1 MPPNSLRPYTTRRRL
16 SWPLRAAAMLLMLT
30 ALVGPAAAPA
40 AANPIDDALQ
50 AIENAKNRIQQLIQQ
65 QDQTQQQREQ
75 KKEELRQLRREGET
89 ARDALQRVEREL
101 YAAIDRR
108 EAIQTKLDKI
118 EVHIRDLE
126 AQQEA
131 HRAKLAERTAVYG
144 QRLRVIYKLAQT
156 PPLILIFGAT
166 DLNDFLKRLN
176 GFAAIAREDSRQV
189 AAWRRAQD
197 QAERIRQALDA
208 EKAEQTKLRAEAE
221 AVEQIRVEK
230 RAEQEQLVTQIEA
243 DEARTQAELTE
254 MDQHD
259 RLLAEQI
266 RRLEEDLPR
275 LEEILE
281 RVRERERQRLL
292 REAARAAAL
301 SEAERRLAPQPTGP
315 FIWPV
320 TGRITARYGVRT
332 FAQRFHTGLDIA
344 TNLRTPIRA
353 VATGHVL
360 HVGYAVP
367 GNRRASYGMYVT
379 LLHGD
384 GKVTLYAHLDD
395 RTSPPRVQKG
405 QIIDQGTVLG
415 AIGMTGIT
423 SGPHLHFEVR
433 EPDGSTRN
441 PQEFLR

>member
-1 MPPNSLRPYTTRRRL
+1 MPPDSSRPYSTRRRL
-16 SWPLRAAAMLLMLT
+16 SWPLRAAAVLLLLT
-30 ALVGPAAAPA
+30 ALIGPAAAPV
-40 AANPIDDALQ
+40 AANPIEDALQ

-75 KKEELRQLRREGET
+75 KKEELEQLQREGES

-101 YAAIDRR
+101 YAAIDHRK
-108 EAIQTKLDKI
+108 AIQTKLDKI

-126 AQQEA
+126 AQQEE
-131 HRAKLAERTAVYG
+131 HRAKLAERAAVYG

-197 QAERIRQALDA
+197 QAERIRQELDA
-208 EKAEQTKLRAEAE
+208 EKAAQTSLRAEAAE
-221 AVEQIRVEK
+221 VERVLDIK
-230 RAEQEQLVTQIEA
+230 HDQQQLLLAQIEA

-259 RLLAEQI
+259 RFLTDQI
-266 RRLEEDLPR
+266 RRLEDDLPR
-275 LEEILE
+275 LEEILAE
-281 RVRERERQRLL
+281 VRRREEERQR
-292 REAARAAAL
+292 RAAAAAAAL
-301 SEAERRLAPQPTGP
+301 SEADRQVTLPPSGP

-320 TGRITARYGVRT
+320 SGRITARYGVRT

-395 RTSPPRVQKG
+395 RNSPPQVQKG
-405 QIIDQGTVLG
+405 EIIDQGTVVG
-415 AIGMTGIT
+415 TIGMTGIT

-433 EPDGSTRN
+433 EPNGATRN
-441 PQEFLR
+441 PQEFLP

>member
-16 SWPLRAAAMLLMLT
+16 SWPLRAAAMLLLLT
-30 ALVGPAAAPA
+30 ALVGPAAAPV
-40 AANPIDDALQ
+40 AANPLDDAVE
-50 AIENAKNRIQQLIQQ
+50 AAKEAAEATRGWIQQLTQQ
-65 QDQTQQQREQ
+65 KEQTQQQREQ
-75 KKEELRQLRREGET
+75 KEAELRQLRREGES
-89 ARDALQRVEREL
+89 ARDALQRVEVEL

-108 EAIQTKLDKI
+108 KAIQTKLNKI

-126 AQQEA
+126 EQQEA

-144 QRLRVIYKLAQT
+144 QRLRVIYKLVQT
-156 PPLILIFGAT
+156 PPLVLIFGAT

-208 EKAEQTKLRAEAE
+208 EKAAQTKLRAEAAE
-221 AVEQIRVEK
+221 VERVLDIK
-230 RAEQEQLVTQIEA
+230 HDQQQLLLAQIEA
-243 DEARTQAELTE
+243 DEARTQAEITE
-254 MDQHD
+254 MDQQAE
-259 RLLAEQI
+259 RLTEQI
-266 RRLEEDLPR
+266 RHQVEVELPR
-275 LEEILE
+275 RQEEI
-281 RVRERERQRLL
+281 RRREEEQR
-292 REAARAAAL
+292 RRAAAAL
-301 SEAERRLAPQPTGP
+301 SEADRQITLPPSGS

-320 TGRITARYGVRT
+320 SGRITARWGVRT

-344 TNLRTPIRA
+344 ANLRTPIRA

-395 RTSPPRVQKG
+395 RNSPPQVQKG
-405 QIIDQGTVLG
+405 EIIDQGTVVG
-415 AIGMTGIT
+415 TIGMTGIT

-433 EPDGSTRN
+433 EPNGATRN
-441 PQEFLR
+441 PLELLP

>member
-1 MPPNSLRPYTTRRRL
+1 
-16 SWPLRAAAMLLMLT
+16 MLLLLT
-30 ALVGPAAAPA
+30 ALVGPAAAPV
-40 AANPIDDALQ
+40 AANPIEEAKQ
-50 AIENAKNRIQQLIQQ
+50 AIENARNRIQQLIQQ
-65 QDQTQQQREQ
+65 QDETQQQREQ

-89 ARDALQRVEREL
+89 ARDALQRVEVEL
-101 YAAIDRR
+101 YAAIAHR

-126 AQQEA
+126 AQQEE
-131 HRAKLAERTAVYG
+131 HRAKLAQRAAVYG

-197 QAERIRQALDA
+197 QAERIRQELDA
-208 EKAEQTKLRAEAE
+208 EKAEQKSLREEADK
-221 AVEQIRVEK
+221 VEQELDTNYD
-230 RAEQEQLVTQIEA
+230 EQQRLLAQIKEE
-243 DEARTQAELTE
+243 EARTQAELTE

-281 RVRERERQRLL
+281 RVRERERQRRL

-301 SEAERRLAPQPTGP
+301 SEAERQLAPQPTGP
-315 FIWPV
+315 IIWPV
-320 TGRITARYGVRT
+320 SGRITARYGVRT

-344 TNLRTPIRA
+344 ANLRTPIRA

-395 RTSPPRVQKG
+395 RTSPPQVQKG
-405 QIIDQGTVLG
+405 EIIDQGTVVG
-415 AIGMTGIT
+415 TIGMTGIT

-433 EPDGSTRN
+433 EPNGATRN
-441 PQEFLR
+441 PEELLP

>member
-16 SWPLRAAAMLLMLT
+16 SWPLRAAAILLLLT

-40 AANPIDDALQ
+40 AANPIEDALQ
-50 AIENAKNRIQQLIQQ
+50 AIENAKNRIQQLTQQ
-65 QDQTQQQREQ
+65 KERTQQQRQET
-75 KKEELRQLRREGET
+75 EAELQQLRREGES

-108 EAIQTKLDKI
+108 KAIHTELDKI

-126 AQQEA
+126 AQQEE
-131 HRAKLAERTAVYG
+131 HRAKLAERTTMYG

-156 PPLILIFGAT
+156 PPLVLIFGAT
-166 DLNDFLKRLN
+166 DLHDFLKRLN
-176 GFAAIAREDSRQV
+176 GFTVLAREDSRLV
-189 AAWRRAQD
+189 AAVRREQE
-197 QAERIRQALDA
+197 QAEKVRRELDA
-208 EKAEQTKLRAEAE
+208 EKAAQTRLRAAAA
-221 AVEQIRVEK
+221 AVERVLDIK
-230 RAEQEQLVTQIEA
+230 RDQQQRLIAQIEA
-243 DEARTQAELTE
+243 DEASKEQELTE
-254 MDQHD
+254 MDQYD
-259 RLLAEQI
+259 ERLTEQI
-266 RRLEEDLPR
+266 RYLQDNLPR
-275 LEEILE
+275 LQEILAE
-281 RVRERERQRLL
+281 VRRREEERQR
-292 REAARAAAL
+292 RAAAAAAAL
-301 SEAERRLAPQPTGP
+301 SEADRQVTLPPSGP

-320 TGRITARYGVRT
+320 SGRITARYGVRT

-395 RTSPPRVQKG
+395 RNSPPQVQKG
-405 QIIDQGTVLG
+405 EIIDQGTVVG
-415 AIGMTGIT
+415 TIGMTGIT

>member
-433 EPDGSTRN
+433 EPNGATRN
-441 PQEFLR
+441 PQEFLP

>member
-16 SWPLRAAAMLLMLT
+16 SWPLRAAAMLLLLT
-30 ALVGPAAAPA
+30 ALVGPAAAPV
-40 AANPIDDALQ
+40 AANPIEDALQ
-50 AIENAKNRIQQLIQQ
+50 AIENARNRIQQLIQQ
-65 QDQTQQQREQ
+65 KDQTQQQREQ
-75 KKEELRQLRREGET
+75 KEAELRQLRREGES
-89 ARDALQRVEREL
+89 ARDALQRVEVEL
-101 YAAIDRR
+101 YAARDRR
-108 EAIQTKLDKI
+108 EAIQTKLNKI

-126 AQQEA
+126 AQQEE

-144 QRLRVIYKLAQT
+144 QRLRVIYKLVQT

-197 QAERIRQALDA
+197 QAERIRQELDA
-208 EKAEQTKLRAEAE
+208 EKAEQTSLRAEAAE
-221 AVEQIRVEK
+221 VERVLDIK
-230 RAEQEQLVTQIEA
+230 HDQQQQLLAQIEA
-243 DEARTQAELTE
+243 DEARTQAEITE

-266 RRLEEDLPR
+266 RRLQDDLPR
-275 LEEILE
+275 LQEILE
-281 RVRERERQRLL
+281 RVRERERQRRL

-301 SEAERRLAPQPTGP
+301 SEAERQLAPQPTGP

-320 TGRITARYGVRT
+320 SGRITARYGVRT

-344 TNLRTPIRA
+344 ANLRTPIRA

-395 RTSPPRVQKG
+395 RNSPPQVQKG
-405 QIIDQGTVLG
+405 EIIDQGTVVG
-415 AIGMTGIT
+415 TIGMTGIT

-433 EPDGSTRN
+433 EPNGGTRN
-441 PQEFLR
+441 PLELLP

>member
-16 SWPLRAAAMLLMLT
+16 SWPLRAAAMLLLLT
-30 ALVGPAAAPA
+30 ALVGPAAAPV
-40 AANPIDDALQ
+40 AANPLDDAVE
-50 AIENAKNRIQQLIQQ
+50 AAKEAAEATRGWIQQLTQQ
-65 QDQTQQQREQ
+65 KEQTQQQREQ
-75 KKEELRQLRREGET
+75 KEAELRQLRREGES

-101 YAAIDRR
+101 YAAIDHRK
-108 EAIQTKLDKI
+108 AIQTKLDKI

-126 AQQEA
+126 AQQEE
-131 HRAKLAERTAVYG
+131 HRAKLAERAAVYG

-156 PPLILIFGAT
+156 PPLILIFGAA

-208 EKAEQTKLRAEAE
+208 EKAAQTKLRAEAAE
-221 AVEQIRVEK
+221 VEWVLDIKHDQ
-230 RAEQEQLVTQIEA
+230 QLLLLAQIEA
-243 DEARTQAELTE
+243 DEARTQAEITE
-254 MDQHD
+254 MDRQAE
-259 RLLAEQI
+259 RLTEQI
-266 RRLEEDLPR
+266 RHQVEVELPR
-275 LEEILE
+275 RQEEI
-281 RVRERERQRLL
+281 RRREEEQR
-292 REAARAAAL
+292 RRAAAAL
-301 SEAERRLAPQPTGP
+301 SEADRQITLPPSGS

-320 TGRITARYGVRT
+320 SGRITARWGVRT

-344 TNLRTPIRA
+344 ANLRTPIRA

-395 RTSPPRVQKG
+395 RNSPPQVQKG
-405 QIIDQGTVLG
+405 EIIDQGTVVG
-415 AIGMTGIT
+415 TIGMTGIT

-433 EPDGSTRN
+433 EPNGATRN
-441 PQEFLR
+441 PLELLP